1 MLEPFRYDFV
11 TCLWL
16 ISFKNTG
23 VIRIW
28 FWHIF
33 TICFPQK
40 CWNHLDMVMLHICHL
55 FASKILASFG
65 YVSVT
70 YLLLICFEILASFE
84 YGSVV
89 CCSRNYFRVFL
100 GKSSL
105 LWLCDIMASEMYQKC
120 ELGRFDWFWKMKKSS
135 QKDDRF

>member
-55 FASKILASFG
+55 FASKILESFR

-70 YLLLICFEILASFE
+70 YLSLICFEILASFE

-89 CCSRNYFRVFL
+89 LVTISGFYWKIFSPMTMWYH
-100 GKSSL
+100 GKWNVSKVRTRSF
-105 LWLCDIMASEMYQKC
+105 WLVLEN
-120 ELGRFDWFWKMKKSS
+120 EKKFTE
-135 QKDDRF
+135 RW